1 MKRNY
6 IGNVSFALI
15 SLLFATTGAFAQ
27 SVVEVNVPFTFSA
40 SNTQLPAGRYQIT
53 EDHARQNIKVYNL
66 ETGTTILAHVQ
77 QETARGGARYK
88 AVFHHFGN
96 QYFLAEIREDMN
108 GLDVTLPVTKQERK
122 LQSMQVAGVP
132 QKKSQEIE
140 IALK

>member
-53 EDHARQNIKVYNL
+53 EDHAWQNIKVYNL
-66 ETGTTILAHVQ
+66 ETGTSILAHVQ

-96 QYFLAEIREDMN
+96 QYFLAEIREDMS

-132 QKKSQEIE
+132 QKSAQEIE